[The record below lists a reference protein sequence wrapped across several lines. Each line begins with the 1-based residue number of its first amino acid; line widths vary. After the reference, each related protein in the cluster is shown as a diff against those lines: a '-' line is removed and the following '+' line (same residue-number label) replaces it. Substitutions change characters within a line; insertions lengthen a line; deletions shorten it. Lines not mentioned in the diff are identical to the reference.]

1 MQKYYDQ
8 FIKEKRFLDNLSKR
22 TLKYYGWVFNR
33 WTDYVGTMPDKQN
46 IKEFVIKI
54 QESGVTVYTANSY
67 IRGINSFLSWLAEN
81 DHCEP
86 LKIKKLKE
94 PEKVL
99 NVEIRNLIQLLN
111 KLSMRK
117 LRSYLHSPKGSNCK
131 GRFYWFIK
139 A

>member
-1 MQKYYDQ
+1 
-8 FIKEKRFLDNLSKR
+8 
-22 TLKYYGWVFNR
+22 
-33 WTDYVGTMPDKQN
+33 MPDKQN